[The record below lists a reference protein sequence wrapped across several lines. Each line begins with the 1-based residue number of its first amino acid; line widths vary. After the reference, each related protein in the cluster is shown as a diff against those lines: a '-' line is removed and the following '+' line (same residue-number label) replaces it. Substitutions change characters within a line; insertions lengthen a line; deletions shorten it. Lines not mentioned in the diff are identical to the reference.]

1 MKAVKVVILLALLVG
16 LGAVAYHYATNR
28 PAAESEQATGQLSD
42 DANDSSGQRPTGR
55 KLELQE
61 KYGFAPLPQD

>member
-1 MKAVKVVILLALLVG
+1 MKAVKAVILLALLVG
-16 LGAVAYHYATNR
+16 LGAVVYHYAANR
-28 PAAESEQATGQLSD
+28 AAAPSARPTGQVSD
-42 DANDSSGQRPTGR
+42 EANDSSGQRPRGR